1 MNPLQ
6 HSPPLPMHRA
16 CPMDLGFAPILARLP
31 LLLALLLHSDVLAQ
45 APGRRPR
52 GQGEFRPP
60 MPAFQTDVP
69 AHDADVVL
77 ARPTDRSVVLSLRV
91 ATAGN
96 VVVEHRPQ
104 GHPNWTR
111 AESRGVEPWTPREIP
126 LEGLASNVRHE
137 YRVTLAAPGVEP
149 RVVAEGGF
157 HTARPRG
164 SPFAFTVQADSH
176 LDFGILTERYARSL
190 SNAVASRPDFHV
202 DLGDTFMTDK
212 HAWHEDAA
220 PMYQAQRYWL
230 GIVGRHAP
238 VFLVLGNHDGE
249 SPGRGV
255 DGDAMR
261 EWSHGWRTRH
271 FPNPIPDAFYSGN
284 TQRHP
289 RMGWPQDYY
298 AWTWGDA
305 LFVAL
310 DPFWYSQRTGRGPSD
325 GWART
330 LGRDQYEWLRGLLA
344 TNASAHVFVFI
355 HHLVGGLGKD
365 ARGGAEASLWLEWGG
380 DDPAG
385 GPGFAERRK
394 GWEAPIHELL
404 RRRRR
409 VVVFHGHDHFFAR
422 QERDGV
428 IYQMVPQPGHRRGAT
443 QSARDYG
450 YESGALLPGS
460 GILRVRVEPAS
471 FHLDFVGVDGDVL
484 RTEQVLPAR

>member
-1 MNPLQ
+1 MTPL
-6 HSPPLPMHRA
+6 HAS
-16 CPMDLGFAPILARLP
+16 GRLP
-31 LLLALLLHSDVLAQ
+31 EHRLRRLGCGLLLVLAFLVPARMPAQ

-60 MPAFQTDVP
+60 TPAFQTDVP
-69 AHDADVVL
+69 AHDADVLL

-91 ATAGN
+91 ATAGD

-111 AESRGVEPWTPREIP
+111 AVARGIEPWAPCEIL

-137 YRVTLAAPGVEP
+137 YRVALAAQGAEP

-176 LDFGILTERYARSL
+176 LDFGILTDRYARSL

-249 SPGRGV
+249 SPGRGG

-271 FPNPIPDAFYSGN
+271 FPNPIPNAFYSGN

-310 DPFWYSQRTGRGPSD
+310 DPFWYSQRPGRGASD

-344 TNASAHVFVFI
+344 TNGSAHVFVFI

-365 ARGGAEASLWLEWGG
+365 ARGGAEASRWLEWGG
-380 DDPAG
+380 EDPAG

-450 YESGALLPGS
+450 YESGTLLPGS
-460 GILRVRVEPAS
+460 GILRVRVKPAS
-471 FHLDFVGVDGDVL
+471 FHLDFVGVDGAVL
-484 RTEQVLPAR
+484 RTEQVPAAP